1 MDQILTYSSVRDVVE
16 ERLEKAH
23 KARMALKNN
32 LATERKRVLKYNDK
46 KKEFAENK
54 KTSLLALEGTTEEK
68 LTATEIIEEK
78 YEKDLKKLEE
88 ENERNKRHFN
98 TEVLKETQENFDY
111 QLYLGQ
117 DRAYRNYYLFES
129 VPGLFVEHDIEL
141 SGKCLDEFV
150 KNLPGL
156 SKAISFSERYQFTKQ
171 LQTNN
176 QNGNDKENQIN
187 NVLEQIKV
195 NGGTTATVPGIK
207 ENITEQIELMMCTA
221 NPSNCP
227 VHSEK
232 YPDRVRWSY
241 YSTEEEINS
250 LIDSLNSRGI
260 REKILLEKLTL
271 EKELILKHI
280 KGCPSD
286 KLSVILSEKDNIVEK
301 MYSTTTLKNNFEFPP
316 KTSVAF
322 IMSAMVREYIL
333 EFEEKVR
340 KGYLGILKVDD
351 LDKWRSAI
359 VDGSYSQEC
368 KELKYGQFRPSNDIK
383 ENEST
388 EDEEEELEE
397 KRNYFQPYYQ
407 PGLELGST
415 MDVESEDSA
424 DEWIVLY
431 DSPELKKNISDL
443 SSALIQVE
451 QCIERKYF
459 KHPFGVGRITKEKSL
474 NLDKLIKVSELRMA
488 QWETSL
494 MASTNYSQVKAF
506 FIFIFL
512 YLKCLLG
519 FVRFFH
525 DNFLN
530 FLL

>member
-16 ERLEKAH
+16 DRLENAH

-32 LATERKRVLKYNDK
+32 LASERKRVLQFNDK
-46 KKEFAENK
+46 KKTMAENK
-54 KTSLLALEGTTEEK
+54 KVSLLALEGTTDERLK
-68 LTATEIIEEK
+68 ATETIEEK
-78 YEKDLKKLEE
+78 YEKDLKKLED
-88 ENERNKRHFN
+88 ENEKNKKHFN
-98 TEVLKETQENFDY
+98 TGVLKETQQNFDY

-117 DRAYRNYYLFES
+117 DRAHRNYYLFES

-150 KNLPGL
+150 KNIPGL
-156 SKAISFSERYQFTKQ
+156 SKATNFSERYQFIKQ
-171 LQTNN
+171 LQSNN

-187 NVLEQIKV
+187 NILEKIKV
-195 NGGTTATVPGIK
+195 NGGTTTAVPAIK
-207 ENITEQIELMMCTA
+207 ENFAEQKELMMCTA

-286 KLSVILSEKDNIVEK
+286 KLSIILSEKDGIVEK
-301 MYSTTTLKNNFEFPP
+301 MYSATILKNNFDFPP
-316 KTSVAF
+316 KTPVTF

-340 KGYLGILKVDD
+340 KGYLGTLKVDD
-351 LDKWRSAI
+351 LDKWRESI
-359 VDGSYSQEC
+359 VNGGYSQEC
-368 KELKYGQFRPSNDIK
+368 KELKYGQFRSSNDIK

-388 EDEEEELEE
+388 EDEEEENREE
-397 KRNYFQPYYQ
+397 IRNYFQPYYQ

-431 DSPELKKNISDL
+431 DSPELKKNISEL
-443 SSALIQVE
+443 SSALLQIE

-459 KHPFGVGRITKEKSL
+459 KHPFGVGRVTKEKSQ
-474 NLDKLIKVSELRMA
+474 NLEKLTNVAELRMA

-494 MASTNYSQVKAF
+494 MASTSYSQVCVF
-506 FIFIFL
+506 FSNT
-512 YLKCLLG
+512 KTKQMK
-519 FVRFFH
+519 
-525 DNFLN
+525 NK
-530 FLL
+530 